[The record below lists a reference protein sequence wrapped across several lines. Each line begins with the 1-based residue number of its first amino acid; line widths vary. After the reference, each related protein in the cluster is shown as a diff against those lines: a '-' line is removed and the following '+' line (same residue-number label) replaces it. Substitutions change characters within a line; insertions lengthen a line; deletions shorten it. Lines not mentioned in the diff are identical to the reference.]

1 MKEMSKVEKAV
12 ACFKEGFSCSQ
23 AIFSTYSEGLGLDRL
38 TSLKISQ
45 AFGGG
50 MAHLGET
57 CGAVTGAFMLIG
69 LKYGR
74 TQAEDLAARERTY
87 TLIRKFVE
95 DFKAL
100 HGSIQCPR
108 LLGLDIGTE
117 EGLRLANEK
126 NLFQTLCT
134 GYVKNAAEIIEDI
147 L

>member
-1 MKEMSKVEKAV
+1 MSKVEKAL

-23 AIFSTYSEGLGLDRL
+23 AVFSTYSEGLGLDRL

-74 TQAEDLAARERTY
+74 TRAEDLAARERTY
-87 TLIRKFVE
+87 DLIRKFVE
-95 DFKAL
+95 DFKGL
-100 HGSIQCPR
+100 HGSIQCRR
-108 LLGLDIGTE
+108 LLGLDLGTE
-117 EGLRLANEK
+117 EGMRLAKEK
-126 NLFQTLCT
+126 NLFQTLCA

>member
-1 MKEMSKVEKAV
+1 MRKVEKAL

-87 TLIRKFVE
+87 DLIRKFVE
-95 DFKAL
+95 DFKGL
-100 HGSIQCPR
+100 YGSIQCRR
-108 LLGLDIGTE
+108 LLGLDLGTE
-117 EGLRLANEK
+117 EGMRLAKEK

>member
-57 CGAVTGAFMLIG
+57 CGAVTGACMLIG

>member
-1 MKEMSKVEKAV
+1 MSKVDEAV

-23 AIFSTYSEGLGLDRL
+23 AIFATYSEDLGLDRM

-50 MAHLGET
+50 MARLGET
-57 CGAVTGAFMLIG
+57 CGAVTGAVMLIG

-74 TQAEDLAARERTY
+74 TRAEDLAARERTY
-87 TLIRKFVE
+87 DLIRKFVE
-95 DFKAL
+95 DFKAR
-100 HGSIQCPR
+100 HGSIQCRR
-108 LLGLDIGTE
+108 LLGLDLGTE
-117 EGLRLANEK
+117 EGMRLAKER
-126 NLFQTLCT
+126 NLFQMLCN

>member
-1 MKEMSKVEKAV
+1 MSKVEKAL

-23 AIFSTYSEGLGLDRL
+23 AVFSTYSEGLGLDRL

-74 TQAEDLAARERTY
+74 TRAEDLAARERTY
-87 TLIRKFVE
+87 DLIRKFVE
-95 DFKAL
+95 GFKGL
-100 HGSIQCPR
+100 HGSIQCRR
-108 LLGLDIGTE
+108 LLGLDLGTE
-117 EGLRLANEK
+117 EGMRLAKEK
-126 NLFQTLCT
+126 NLFQTLCA